1 MENISL
7 NYKNNQIILEEISND
22 INNNNI
28 NLKKS
33 LIYK

>member
-33 LIYK
+33 LIFK